1 MEGVISMFLNDIG
14 CIKTTK
20 LNIAANSPIVLAS
33 ERVLANQR
41 VGRTAIEVSNTSDQP
56 IYLGDKDVNVENGL
70 PIKAG
75 DSKILPVLSLSTDN
89 IYVTAAADVSVILAE
104 YFD

>member
-1 MEGVISMFLNDIG
+1 MFLNDIV
-14 CIKTTK
+14 CMKTTK
-20 LNIAANSPIVLAS
+20 LNIAANSPVVLAS

-41 VGRTAIEVSNTSDQP
+41 VGRTAIEVSNTSAQS
-56 IYLGDKDVNVENGL
+56 IYLGDKDVTVENGL

-75 DSKILPVLSLSTDN
+75 DSKILPVVSLATDN